1 MPLARRRRRRQ
12 IGAIAIA
19 IAIATA
25 IAITIAIAIAIA
37 TAIAIA
43 IAIATAINV
52 AAVNVLLRLYLAPKV
67 AIEGIL
73 GDPNVHDVR
82 RRIAAS
88 APTIVRMREIRS
100 VVAVV
105 IDVVLWD
112 VPPPPSRSGDPQ

>member
-1 MPLARRRRRRQ
+1 MPSARRRRRR
-12 IGAIAIA
+12 IAAIAIA
-19 IAIATA
+19 ITVAKS
-25 IAITIAIAIAIA
+25 IAI
-37 TAIAIA
+37 
-43 IAIATAINV
+43 
-52 AAVNVLLRLYLAPKV
+52 AVNVLLRLYLAPKV

-105 IDVVLWD
+105 VDVVLWD

>member
-37 TAIAIA
+37 TAIA